1 MWHAACYFITVKQRV
16 HNMIPRQQKEELDM
30 RTLRNIILTIAVI
43 AVAGIGINAFAHG
56 GMMGRGGGMMDGYG
70 GGWGHHGPGWHH
82 GYGYDDDRG
91 ARLSDEDYR
100 KFEQER
106 EAFFKETQDIR
117 SKLYDKDEKLQAE
130 LNKNNPDAAKASQLQ
145 KEISELQ
152 SEFDQKRIDH
162 MVQMRK
168 QNPNMGKGFMGGG
181 PGKGYGSSRG
191 GYCWN

>member
-1 MWHAACYFITVKQRV
+1 
-16 HNMIPRQQKEELDM
+16 M

-43 AVAGIGINAFAHG
+43 AAVGIAINVFAHG
-56 GMMGRGGGMMDGYG
+56 GMGRGGGMMGGYG
-70 GGWGHHGPGWHH
+70 GGGYHHGPGWQH
-82 GYGYDDDRG
+82 GYDNDRDT
-91 ARLSDEDYR
+91 RWSDEDYR
-100 KFEQER
+100 KFEEQR

-117 SKLYDKDEKLQAE
+117 SKLYDKQEELQAE
-130 LNKNNPDAAKASQLQ
+130 LNKDNPDATKASQLQ

-152 SEFDQKRIDH
+152 SEFDQKRVDH

-181 PGKGYGSSRG
+181 SGKGYGSSRG